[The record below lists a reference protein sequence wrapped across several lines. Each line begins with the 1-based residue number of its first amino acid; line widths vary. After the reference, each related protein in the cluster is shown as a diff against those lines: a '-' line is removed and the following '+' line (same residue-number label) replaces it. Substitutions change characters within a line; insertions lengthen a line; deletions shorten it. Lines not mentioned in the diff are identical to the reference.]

1 MSTTK
6 KLDPFIEAAIIA
18 LADKKAMNIMLLDV
32 KGLSS
37 ITDMMIIAE
46 GFVDRHVIALALASE
61 KALKDMGKTVFKQEG
76 MHSGEWVVLD
86 YFDFMI
92 HLFAPGF
99 RDRYEIEKLW
109 PEARLIDITDL
120 VKSHSEV

>member
-1 MSTTK
+1 MHNTK
-6 KLDPFIEAAIIA
+6 KLDPYIEAAIVA

-46 GFVDRHVIALALASE
+46 GFVDRHVVALAGACE
-61 KALKDMGKTVFKQEG
+61 KALKEMGKPVFKQEG

-109 PEARLIDITDL
+109 PEAQLIDITDL